1 MIERPAVGSLTFM
14 RADVSCG
21 ARSCM
26 ACRMQDAW
34 SMHLLAHSQRSRPAR
49 RAVTR
54 VGLMVLAGVA
64 LLWAAHRLSAGPAL
78 LAAVQRLGAAGVATV
93 LALQLVSF
101 VADAATLR
109 LCAGRPLLGRDAGI
123 YLRACVVAQAV
134 NTFTP
139 LGQLG
144 EAFKARALSRRLSTE
159 QSGGAVLR
167 HNYLMM
173 AGNCIAVAVGL
184 GAGAAVLSIS
194 PAARTAC
201 LVAAT
206 LFLALAAGTIGVMIQ
221 GVGAG
226 TRRLMTNAGRLFPRL
241 APACA
246 ALLRIELASRPSSE
260 RPPRLVTG
268 LALTLGRRSL
278 LVVEAVIILRAL
290 SRERPLLLGV
300 LSQSSAQL
308 IAWAT
313 SFVPGQLGTAEGG
326 GLLLFQAL
334 KLSAQLGLA
343 FELVRR
349 SRRTLVALLGLAW
362 L

>member
-1 MIERPAVGSLTFM
+1 
-14 RADVSCG
+14 
-21 ARSCM
+21 
-26 ACRMQDAW
+26 
-34 SMHLLAHSQRSRPAR
+34 
-49 RAVTR
+49 
-54 VGLMVLAGVA
+54 MVLAGVA
-64 LLWAAHRLSAGPAL
+64 LLWGAHRLDAGPAL
-78 LAAVQRLGAAGVATV
+78 LAAVQRLGVTGVATV

-101 VADAATLR
+101 AADAATLR
-109 LCAGRPLLGRDAGI
+109 LCAGQPLLGRDAGC

-144 EAFKARALSRRLSTE
+144 EAFKARALARRLPPE

-173 AGNCIAVAVGL
+173 AGSCIAVAVGL
-184 GAGAAVLSIS
+184 GAGTVVLSLS
-194 PAARTAC
+194 PGARAAGWGA
-201 LVAAT
+201 VAF
-206 LFLALAAGTIGVMIQ
+206 FLALAAATIGVMVQ
-221 GVGAG
+221 GVGARA
-226 TRRLMTNAGRLFPRL
+226 RRLIEDAGRRFPRL
-241 APACA
+241 APACG
-246 ALLRIELASRPSSE
+246 ALVRIELASRPSSS
-260 RPPRLVTG
+260 RPPRLGTG
-268 LALTLGRRSL
+268 LALTLARRSL

-290 SRERPLLLGV
+290 SCERPLLLGV

-313 SFVPGQLGTAEGG
+313 AFIPGQLGTAEGG

-349 SRRTLVALLGLAW
+349 SRRMLVATLGLAW